1 MPGQCS
7 LIWIAVTFVF
17 LNKCAGLKELSSFLI
32 NAEVLE
38 YDLGLVPIT
47 LFLFLLQ
54 TIPSYLFSLSA
65 VSSLSEHENTLASLY
80 LLP

>member
-1 MPGQCS
+1 MAPTQGVQEFMRVNWKVPGQCS

-17 LNKCAGLKELSSFLI
+17 LNKCAGLKEVSSFLI

-47 LFLFLLQ
+47 LFLFLLL
-54 TIPSYLFSLSA
+54 TIPS
-65 VSSLSEHENTLASLY
+65 
-80 LLP
+80 